1 MDFNEKVKEINSL
14 LEQHNTFRGG
24 CLNLIASENVP
35 SPLVEGLLVE
45 DLDQRYGN
53 YSGIDLRNRLYQGN
67 RFIVQ
72 IEELAQELAKQ
83 LFGAA
88 YVDLRPLSGNIAGI
102 ATTFGLASPGDI
114 ALEVHNGHQYAHKLA
129 SSSLEVSLQSIPIPW
144 DGVRSNIDLDQ
155 TVALIQ
161 KHRPKLVTIGSGVFL
176 FPQPVRELKEAMN
189 QYAPDSYLIYDAAH
203 VMGLIAGRR
212 FQSPLEEGAD
222 VIISS
227 THKTLAGPQGGII
240 LTNDRSVAERIGPAV
255 APLLESNHHLGRLPA
270 LAGTFLEWLACGA
283 EHADAIISNAKAL
296 GQALH
301 ERGIRFVGQELGFTR
316 GIRFVGQELGFTES
330 HTLIPIVDE
339 FGESKAMADQLE
351 ACNIIAGAA
360 SVPPEL
366 GVHGLRIGV
375 QEVTRRGMTA
385 ADVPEVAD
393 CVVDAL
399 KGEDFE
405 GAKRRAIE
413 LAGRFNQMRFTLEE
427 V

>member
-14 LEQHNTFRGG
+14 LEQHNTFRGD

-53 YSGIDLRNRLYQGN
+53 YSGIDLQARVYQGN

-114 ALEVHNGHQYAHKLA
+114 ALEVHNGHQYALKLA
-129 SSSLEVSLQSIPIPW
+129 ASPLKVSLESIEIPW
-144 DGVRSNIDLDQ
+144 DGLRSNIDLDQ
-155 TVALIQ
+155 TIVLIQ

-176 FPQPVRELKEAMN
+176 FPQPAHELREAMN
-189 QYAPDSYLIYDAAH
+189 RYCPDSYLIYDAAH
-203 VMGLIAGRR
+203 VMGLIAGGR

-222 VIISS
+222 VVISS

-240 LTNDRSVAERIGPAV
+240 LTNDKALAEQIGPAV

-270 LAGTFLEWLACGA
+270 LAGTFLEWMACGA

-301 ERGIRFVGQELGFTR
+301 QRGIRLL
-316 GIRFVGQELGFTES
+316 GQELGFTES

-351 ACNIIAGAA
+351 ACNIIAGGA
-360 SVPPEL
+360 SVPSEL
-366 GVHGLRIGV
+366 GEHGLRIGV
-375 QEVTRRGMTA
+375 QEVTRRGMTTA
-385 ADVPEVAD
+385 AVPEVAD
-393 CVVDAL
+393 CIVDAL
-399 KGEDFE
+399 KGDDVE
-405 GAKRRAIE
+405 GVKRRATA
-413 LAGRFNQMRFTLEE
+413 LGRRFNGMRFTLEE

>member
-14 LEQHNTFRGG
+14 LEQHNTFRGD

-53 YSGIDLRNRLYQGN
+53 YTGIDLQARLYQGN
-67 RFIVQ
+67 RFIIQ

-102 ATTFGLASPGDI
+102 ATTFGLGCPGDI
-114 ALEVHNGHQYAHKLA
+114 ALELHNGHQYAEKLA
-129 SSSLEVSLQSIPIPW
+129 SSPLKVSLESIEIPW

-155 TVALIQ
+155 TVALIK

-176 FPQPVRELKEAMN
+176 FPQPVRELKDAMN
-189 QYAPDSYLIYDAAH
+189 RYTPDSYLIYDAAH
-203 VMGLIAGRR
+203 VMGLIAGGR
-212 FQSPLEEGAD
+212 FQSPFEEGAD

-240 LTNDRSVAERIGPAV
+240 LTNNKSLAERIGPAV

-296 GQALH
+296 GQVLH
-301 ERGIRFVGQELGFTR
+301 ERGIRLL
-316 GIRFVGQELGFTES
+316 GQELGFTES
-330 HTLIPIVDE
+330 HTLIPIVNE

-351 ACNIIAGAA
+351 ACNIIAGGA

-366 GVHGLRIGV
+366 GAHGLRIGV
-375 QEVTRRGMTA
+375 QEVTRHGMTA

-393 CVVDAL
+393 CIVDAL
-399 KGEDFE
+399 KGDKQK
-405 GAKRRAIE
+405 AVKKRVAA
-413 LAGRFNQMRFTLEE
+413 LAGRFNGMRFTLDE